1 MILPKG
7 RAAYENLNTSF
18 IEFREL
24 VEDLRRNSFTG
35 YVEVSF
41 WEYEG
46 ILFMDSGSIVNAA
59 EEIESTRTTSQKA
72 VSGIMHQAQEKD
84 GSVSVYP
91 LAADMVTMLASVLK
105 SEVVHSGLNTDF
117 SDLGQLV
124 AKLQS
129 EGHTGY
135 VEISLK
141 GGRGTAMILM
151 RSGEV
156 LESMLSSGSEVLS
169 GGQALSR
176 IMETASSAGAVFNV
190 HRTVVEEALEN
201 AAQILVGLELP
212 QLQGVWQDI
221 VATVERI
228 ADGHAGEGTFRKA
241 FKDVLIDSADEYPF
255 LDPFAGEFDYK
266 EGEISYSGPASA
278 EFSQALGQ
286 TLSATVDRIAEGL
299 SGVDLVGDIRDA
311 LAHVVEEHSDAVRK
325 YGIRLTAPDLFGG
338 D

>member
-18 IEFREL
+18 IEFSEL
-24 VEDLRRNSFTG
+24 VEDLRRNTFTG
-35 YVEVSF
+35 FVDVSF

-59 EEIESTRTTSQKA
+59 EEIGSTRTTGQKA
-72 VSGIMHQAQEKD
+72 VSGIMHQAQEKN

-91 LAADMVTMLASVLK
+91 LAADMVTMLVSVLK

-124 AKLQS
+124 AKLKS

-135 VEISLK
+135 VEITFK
-141 GGRGTAMILM
+141 GGRDTAMILM

-156 LESMLSSGSEVLS
+156 VESLLSSGSEVLS
-169 GGQALSR
+169 GGQALSQ
-176 IMETASSAGAVFNV
+176 ILGTASSVGAVFNV
-190 HRTVVEEALEN
+190 HRTVVEEAVEN
-201 AAQILVGLELP
+201 AAEILIGLELP
-212 QLQGVWQDI
+212 QLLLVWQDL

-228 ADGHAGEGTFRKA
+228 ADGHAGEGAFLKA
-241 FKDVLIDSADEYPF
+241 FKDALIDRADQYPF
-255 LDPFAGEFDYK
+255 VDPFAGEFDYR
-266 EGEISYSGPASA
+266 EGQMSYSGPPSA
-278 EFSQALGQ
+278 EFSLALGQ
-286 TLSATVDRIAEGL
+286 TLKATVDRMAEGL
-299 SGVDLVGDIRDA
+299 PTVDLAADVIDGLTQVVG
-311 LAHVVEEHSDAVRK
+311 EHSDAVRK
-325 YGIRLTAPDLFGG
+325 YGIRLAVPDLFGG